1 MRHLPFCHRRT
12 ARILGTALMLFV
24 SGFIGYGTAQTIT
37 PKQLAAMAKNVASR
51 GMTDILAIH
60 YLYHENLSIMDV
72 VVVGEAGDNGW
83 RIVVFQAKDQVK
95 PIHLKWD
102 SGNLP
107 NYFGPASTDDVSIR
121 QLANGESVLVFEAC
135 AAHSCPIDVFGIALY
150 SPWTGRGYF
159 AYSAGNDIKY
169 DHTEPGIYYDELAKL
184 VQARK
189 THWDLKGPRK
199 HE

>member
-12 ARILGTALMLFV
+12 ARILGIVLMLFV
-24 SGFIGYGTAQTIT
+24 SGFICYGAAQTIT

-51 GMTDILAIH
+51 GMTDILAIR

-72 VVVGEAGDNGW
+72 VVVGGAGDNGW

-107 NYFGPASTDDVSIR
+107 DYFGPASTDDVSIR

-150 SPWTGRGYF
+150 SQWTGRGYF
-159 AYSAGNDIKY
+159 AHSAGNDVKY
-169 DHTEPGIYYDELAKL
+169 DHSEQGIYYDELAKL

-189 THWDLKGPRK
+189 THWDLKRPGK